1 MRRGRTIH
9 IPIET
14 DDEPT
19 PPDGNDPEPMPV
31 GEESET
37 MSEKKRGKHQPA
49 EDQVRNDGSSG
60 ERPDIPSIEPAAGQP
75 AASAEEMSAEEL
87 LDLLRRTQAEFANY
101 RRRTERERLETG
113 NWVRGMLVESL
124 LPVIDDLDRAAG
136 AVEDPNSAV
145 AQGFLM
151 VREKMMRILT
161 EAGLERIHAE
171 GEEFDPNLHEALL
184 TEPVEGD
191 RAGKVLEELVSGYMF
206 KGRVIRPTRVKVGME
221 SAAE

>member
-14 DDEPT
+14 DDET
-19 PPDGNDPEPMPV
+19 TSA
-31 GEESET
+31 GEEREA
-37 MSEKKRGKHQPA
+37 MSDKKRGKEKQIEDESRDATSAEETPITPEIQPA
-49 EDQVRNDGSSG
+49 ESR
-60 ERPDIPSIEPAAGQP
+60 P
-75 AASAEEMSAEEL
+75 AASAEEMTAPQL

-101 RRRTERERLETG
+101 RRRTDRERLENG
-113 NWVRGMLVESL
+113 DWVRGMLVESL

-136 AVEDPNSAV
+136 AVEDPDSAV

-151 VREKMMRILT
+151 VREKMVRILT
-161 EAGLERIHAE
+161 EAGMERIQAV

-184 TEPVEGD
+184 TEPVEAD
-191 RAGKVLEELVSGYMF
+191 RAGKVLEELVSGYTF

-221 SAAE
+221 SASE